1 MKWLLGDARAFVA
14 AVRKQLRET
23 RRYPMLLLGSLFWP
37 TLLPSMYVLMGQ
49 VYSGGGDPRALQA
62 FAERSGISDIT
73 GFVFVGFAMYMWL
86 SIILWGPGTALR
98 QEQMRGSLEAVFLT
112 PASRLVVL
120 FGPPL
125 GTLYVILL
133 QFVVMGTALWLLF
146 GIVLDLGSVLRAM
159 VVLLFAVPALYAIGS
174 LFAAAVLRYGEI
186 GPAVHFVRGALVL
199 ACGITYP
206 IVMLPGWAQ
215 TVAAALPPT
224 YIVDD
229 LRRVLLAGSPLS
241 AISGDLLM
249 ILGLTVA
256 FGAVAIGVY
265 RWTELYARRTGAL
278 GRY

>member
-14 AVRKQLRET
+14 AIRKQLRET
-23 RRYPMLLLGSLFWP
+23 RRYPMLLFGSLFWP
-37 TLLPSMYVLMGQ
+37 ILLPSMYVLMGQ
-49 VYSGGGDPRALQA
+49 VYSGGGDPRALAA
-62 FAERSGISDIT
+62 FAERSGVSDVT

-120 FGPPL
+120 FGPPI
-125 GTLYVILL
+125 GTLYVIIL
-133 QFVVMGTALWLLF
+133 QFLVMGVALWLLF
-146 GIVLDLGSVLRAM
+146 GIVLDPAAVLRAL
-159 VVLLFAVPALYAIGS
+159 VVLLFAIPALYAIGAV
-174 LFAAAVLRYGEI
+174 FAAAVLRYGEI
-186 GPAVHFVRGALVL
+186 GPAVHFVRGGLVL

-206 IVMLPGWAQ
+206 VMMLPGWAQ

-229 LRRVLLAGSPLS
+229 LRRVLLADAALGGLAPDL
-241 AISGDLLM
+241 AI
-249 ILGLTVA
+249 ILALTVA
-256 FGAVAIGVY
+256 FGAVAVAIY
-265 RWTELYARRTGAL
+265 RWTEGYARRTGAL

>member
-1 MKWLLGDARAFVA
+1 MRWLRGDVRAFVA
-14 AVRKQLRET
+14 AIRKQLRET

-37 TLLPSMYVLMGQ
+37 ILLPSMYVLMGQ
-49 VYSGGGDPRALQA
+49 VYSGGGDPRALGA
-62 FAERSGISDIT
+62 FAERSGISDVT

-125 GTLYVILL
+125 GTLWVILF
-133 QFVVMGTALWLLF
+133 QFLVMGLALWLLF
-146 GIVLDLGSVLRAM
+146 GIVLDLAAVARAV
-159 VVLLFAVPALYAIGS
+159 VVLVFAVPALYAIGS

-206 IVMLPGWAQ
+206 VVMLPGWAQ
-215 TVAAALPPT
+215 AVAAALPPT

-229 LRRVLLAGSPLS
+229 LRRVLLAGATLEGVAP
-241 AISGDLLM
+241 DLAVIAL
-249 ILGLTVA
+249 LTVA
-256 FGAVAIGVY
+256 FGAVAIGIY
-265 RWTELYARRTGAL
+265 RWTEGYARRTGAL